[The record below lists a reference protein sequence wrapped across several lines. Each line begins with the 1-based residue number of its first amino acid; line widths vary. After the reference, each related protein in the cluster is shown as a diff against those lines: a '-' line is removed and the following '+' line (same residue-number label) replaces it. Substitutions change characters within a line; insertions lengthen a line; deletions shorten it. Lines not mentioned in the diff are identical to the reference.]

1 MYQTLILP
9 NLVCFPPFLFLS
21 IRYLFKHRKNITITK
36 KSFASFDKPCFLA
49 IFATNSSIK

>member
-9 NLVCFPPFLFLS
+9 NLVCFPCFFLFGIYSLK
-21 IRYLFKHRKNITITK
+21 YRKNITITK
-36 KSFASFDKPCFLA
+36 KRFASFDKPCFLA